1 MFKVQVRF
9 ALLALLLPL
18 LLNEASKLIEEM
30 ADELLSKTG
39 INGYVIATNENFPE
53 RFNLVTYSKKYE
65 DNISKPYVI
74 LIFAPNAVITT
85 KSGEKGRVAL
95 IPSSKE
101 ITSLYDKSDVM
112 DATIDVIA
120 VKDKNTI
127 EDKHNIGVLQG
138 FSELADQIAASKD
151 IEMTTTLPNETR
163 LIVGILEVIVLIG
176 AALVFWMW
184 PHMILGFLAL
194 GITLSYWTVKS
205 ASSMPVQESN
215 NFMLKYQVADMN
227 INEII
232 ERKQAFD
239 KHYTINIKDV
249 ETMEMKDNIHSK
261 RKEVD
266 NVKLV
271 QGLNAFN
278 YTIEAKDGTSIKE
291 ANVTFLLTQ
300 PHSVK
305 EDKLVENIPFVNG
318 KFHVSDINISKPGR
332 YTLQLRA
339 KVGETIGYS
348 ETAAYLKP
356 E

>member
-1 MFKVQVRF
+1 MFKVKVRF

-18 LLNEASKLIEEM
+18 LLNATHILKDDILKPEASKLIEEM

-176 AALVFWMW
+176 AALVFWMFIFR
-184 PHMILGFLAL
+184 PIYM
-194 GITLSYWTVKS
+194 
-205 ASSMPVQESN
+205 
-215 NFMLKYQVADMN
+215 
-227 INEII
+227 
-232 ERKQAFD
+232 R
-239 KHYTINIKDV
+239 IK
-249 ETMEMKDNIHSK
+249 
-261 RKEVD
+261 
-266 NVKLV
+266 
-271 QGLNAFN
+271 
-278 YTIEAKDGTSIKE
+278 
-291 ANVTFLLTQ
+291 
-300 PHSVK
+300 
-305 EDKLVENIPFVNG
+305 NG
-318 KFHVSDINISKPGR
+318 K
-332 YTLQLRA
+332 Q
-339 KVGETIGYS
+339 
-348 ETAAYLKP
+348 
-356 E
+356 